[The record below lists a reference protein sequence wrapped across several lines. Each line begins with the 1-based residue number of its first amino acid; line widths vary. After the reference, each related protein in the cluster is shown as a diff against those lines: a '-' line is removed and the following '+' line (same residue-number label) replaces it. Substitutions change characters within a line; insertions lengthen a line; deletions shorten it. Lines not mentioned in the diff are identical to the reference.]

1 MSIDDQRDDAPKNTA
16 PTATDMPVERSE
28 GAESGPETIEELRE
42 RLAAK
47 EEEAAFNL
55 DRYLRERADLENTK
69 KRLQREKT
77 EAVRFGCESLLRD
90 LLPIIDNLERA
101 IAHAEG
107 GGNGQPLVEG
117 VRLVLKSAFDLL
129 ERNGVQRIDAT
140 GERFDPARHEAL
152 AQVPDPNRE
161 PNQVVEQFLPG
172 YQMHDRLLRP
182 AQVSVS
188 TQPQVEKAKDDD

>member
-1 MSIDDQRDDAPKNTA
+1 MDDQRDDAPKGA
-16 PTATDMPVERSE
+16 PPDGANVEAEYPVEPEAS
-28 GAESGPETIEELRE
+28 PETVEYLRQ
-42 RLAAK
+42 RLAEK
-47 EEEAAFNL
+47 EAEAAAHL
-55 DRYLRERADLENTK
+55 DRFLRERAELENTK

-101 IAHAEG
+101 VEHAES

-117 VRLVLKSAFDLL
+117 VRLVLKGAHDLL
-129 ERNGVQRIDAT
+129 ERNGVRRIEAK

-152 AQVPDPNRE
+152 AQVPDADRE
-161 PNQVVEQFLPG
+161 PNQVVDQFLPG
-172 YQMHDRLLRP
+172 YQMHERLLRP

-188 TQPQVEKAKDDD
+188 TLPPVEKAPDDD